1 MKQSNIFDSIKKYE
15 QLTGEKFLQP
25 NDCAIKIIEN
35 EFMIWKLGIREGVS
49 FFYIDQT
56 YAKSFSV
63 FVPFIRE
70 VCKAADIEWIVTST
84 KRNPRAHVKKWN
96 MQRVKEEEWDDY
108 NGKHYYVLKSHIDNL
123 K

>member
-15 QLTGEKFLQP
+15 QLTGETFLQSP
-25 NDCAIKIIEN
+25 DLALKVIGDN
-35 EFMIWKLGIREGVS
+35 FMLWRLGIREGVP

-70 VCKAADIEWIVTST
+70 VCKVAEITNLVTATQRPKPFIRKWKMEVVSTYEYEERHYTILKTDIS
-84 KRNPRAHVKKWN
+84 
-96 MQRVKEEEWDDY
+96 
-108 NGKHYYVLKSHIDNL
+108 NL

>member
-1 MKQSNIFDSIKKYE
+1 MSNIQDSIKKYE
-15 QLTGEKFLQP
+15 QLTGETFLQP
-25 NDCAIKIIEN
+25 ADCAIKIIDN
-35 EFMIWKLGIREGVS
+35 DFMIWKLGIREGVP

-70 VCKAADIEWIVTST
+70 VCQVAEITTIVTAT
-84 KRNPRAHVKKWN
+84 TRKPNAHIKKWK
-96 MQRVKEEEWDDY
+96 MIYLPDLDY
-108 NGKHYYVLKSHIDNL
+108 EYEGRHYHVLKGDIQNL